1 MAKKKIRYLVFIDP
15 TQNEQRME
23 ITSQEQFTRLD
34 LSSTLS
40 KIIISNH
47 EMDNIR
53 KLNEAKIKKLQSIL
67 KK

>member
-1 MAKKKIRYLVFIDP
+1 MAKKKIRYLVFMDP
-15 TQNEQRME
+15 TQNEQHME
-23 ITSQEQFTRLD
+23 ITSQEQFIRLD

-53 KLNEAKIKKLQSIL
+53 KLNESKIKKLQSIL